1 MIGPFIPEHLLKSK
15 GDDSREDQAQ
25 ETVDPTA
32 ADEEDDIAAY
42 APELPPDMLEP
53 KAAQPQ
59 PESTSSRRR
68 RAPIGPSLPTGPSH
82 DDEDDD
88 VIGPVLPAGIIEQE
102 EDISSTINEIE
113 ERARRAKEAA
123 EEKKDNEGG
132 KLQRGDWMLVPPE
145 AQFLKGVDHHK
156 SRQFSK
162 NEVKTKIDNSEWTD
176 TPADKQRKLE
186 ERLSGKKR
194 SRDRE
199 EEEEPV
205 KMSKRDIELRNQV
218 ESYNTEKR
226 PMSLMEMH
234 RKNYVKS
241 RTFEEEDASKRPFD
255 REKDLKGGS
264 SRMDYKRKQEMLKR
278 AGELSSKFGSGR
290 SGSFL

>member
-88 VIGPVLPAGIIEQE
+88 VIGPVLPAGIIEVGSASCCSFQPYV
-102 EDISSTINEIE
+102 INHLC
-113 ERARRAKEAA
+113 RQHCTARR
-123 EEKKDNEGG
+123 
-132 KLQRGDWMLVPPE
+132 RY
-145 AQFLKGVDHHK
+145 QFND
-156 SRQFSK
+156 Q
-162 NEVKTKIDNSEWTD
+162 
-176 TPADKQRKLE
+176 
-186 ERLSGKKR
+186 
-194 SRDRE
+194 
-199 EEEEPV
+199 
-205 KMSKRDIELRNQV
+205 
-218 ESYNTEKR
+218 
-226 PMSLMEMH
+226 
-234 RKNYVKS
+234 
-241 RTFEEEDASKRPFD
+241 
-255 REKDLKGGS
+255 
-264 SRMDYKRKQEMLKR
+264 
-278 AGELSSKFGSGR
+278 
-290 SGSFL
+290 

>member
-1 MIGPFIPEHLLKSK
+1 MMKTMLLDLFCLEGLCRFVWQQLKSWH
-15 GDDSREDQAQ
+15 STFSSLTFLQ
-25 ETVDPTA
+25 
-32 ADEEDDIAAY
+32 EDD
-42 APELPPDMLEP
+42 
-53 KAAQPQ
+53 
-59 PESTSSRRR
+59 
-68 RAPIGPSLPTGPSH
+68 
-82 DDEDDD
+82 
-88 VIGPVLPAGIIEQE
+88 

-123 EEKKDNEGG
+123 EEQQNDKGG

-145 AQFLKGVDHHK
+145 AQFLKGVEQGK

-162 NEVKTKIDNSEWTD
+162 SEVKNKVDNSGWTD

-186 ERLSGKKR
+186 ERLAGKKR
-194 SRDRE
+194 SRDRDDE
-199 EEEEPV
+199 EDEPV
-205 KMSKRDIELRNQV
+205 KLSQRDIELRNQV
-218 ESYNTEKR
+218 NAYNSEKR
-226 PMSLMEMH
+226 AMSLMDMH

-241 RTFEEEDASKRPFD
+241 KTFEEEDASKRPFD